1 MTSARHT
8 TKQIEKLDQGILT
21 VLEGERWLNARGI
34 RRKLTELRIYP
45 TGQFVSKRCNILEEQ
60 GKIER
65 LDYNSGKSGGRQCW
79 RLSE

>member
-1 MTSARHT
+1 MTSPRHT
-8 TKQIEKLDQGILT
+8 TKQIERLDQGILT
-21 VLEGERWLNARGI
+21 VLEGERWLNAKGI

-65 LDYNSGKSGGRQCW
+65 HYNSGKSGGRQCW
-79 RLSE
+79 RLMQ